1 VPKLNLL
8 KNKYLIIFILLTS
21 YICNAKEEI
30 LFTVNNK
37 PFTTIDLNQRIHYIN
52 LFNDFNINEIEE
64 SKFINDLISLVIFNE
79 FASRRKIIIN
89 KEKIINIFD
98 SLKNKNQLKIQEHIE
113 RNVLT
118 KEIIL
123 ENIRLDLL
131 RDNII
136 DKFLVDRINKINI
149 FTNNN
154 IDIFNIELNYVIFD
168 YRYKDKIEDAYNN
181 LLEKEIKYI
190 EKLLKN
196 NQIEYNYFTKKI
208 TNLDRINNKL
218 RNVILENKNKF
229 FIIEEKYIMIGI
241 IKKELKK
248 DIDIKYSFF
257 QIKSKDSKYFNIF
270 LKKEIYC
277 DNIENIKL
285 DKKLEITEYDNVD
298 IEKLNIKIFQNLS
311 KENEKLIINNN
322 NQKLLIL
329 LCKID
334 YDKKMAQD
342 SLFQDKIRQISTEI
356 ESEFIQNKKQEYK
369 FQIFN

>member
-1 VPKLNLL
+1 MPKLNLL

-21 YICNAKEEI
+21 YICNAKEEV

-37 PFTTIDLNQRIHYIN
+37 PFTTIDLNQRIHYLN
-52 LFNDFNINEIEE
+52 LFNDFNINEIEK
-64 SKFINDLISLVIFNE
+64 SKFIDDLISLVIFDE
-79 FASRRKIIIN
+79 FGSRRTININ
-89 KEKIINIFD
+89 KEKILIIFD
-98 SLKNKNQLKIQEHIE
+98 TLKNKNQLKIQEHIE
-113 RNVLT
+113 RNVLS

-136 DKFLVDRINKINI
+136 DRFLVDRINKINI

-168 YRYKDKIEDAYNN
+168 YRYKDKIEDAYNK

-196 NQIEYNYFTKKI
+196 NQVEYNYFTKKI

-241 IKKELKK
+241 IKQK
-248 DIDIKYSFF
+248 ICRINFF
-257 QIKSKDSKYFNIF
+257 IFYFILQIY
-270 LKKEIYC
+270 
-277 DNIENIKL
+277 
-285 DKKLEITEYDNVD
+285 
-298 IEKLNIKIFQNLS
+298 
-311 KENEKLIINNN
+311 
-322 NQKLLIL
+322 
-329 LCKID
+329 
-334 YDKKMAQD
+334 A
-342 SLFQDKIRQISTEI
+342 IS
-356 ESEFIQNKKQEYK
+356 
-369 FQIFN
+369 